1 MAKSSKHVKSTN
13 NISFDEHFKT
23 FRLYAGK
30 SLYAF
35 SITAELSLEH
45 LYWGKSLPVGYDLR
59 YLSQI
64 NRYTHF
70 TTVEA
75 APIASFNS
83 KVVVEAETLDEIQKT
98 WRENRSWVPL
108 HTNDADYIARKRL
121 ENYSWRMMTKMA
133 QHPKQEGTT
142 PGKPGG
148 GKPRGQSWGSASYSP
163 GKENEQHFN
172 EHHHDGEH
180 SQLDDHETADKKP
193 AAAQLRGR
201 SASTPALVNEY
212 MQIKDPKATTSQ
224 QQAHHQPSPI
234 DEEAFAF
241 EERVSPSV
249 PTKKSV
255 QTFERK
261 LGLVGKGVLCVEYT
275 DYGTGDFRSPSFIA
289 IDHSTGSAISP
300 LRYRS
305 HKIYRGKLPF
315 DEMPSI
321 RCEKESDASTLVVT
335 LVDSVTGLEI
345 DLIYGEIV
353 LFILFLP
360 VLMCSLLS
368 SFSFFSFFSLF
379 SQTVAMHNYDCI
391 VRRAVFRNTDS
402 RKMPI
407 SGGGVSSKL
416 DNNGMGSN
424 KVIQKASSIT
434 IDFESSYK
442 PFHLVQLSGR

>member
-1 MAKSSKHVKSTN
+1 MAKSSKHVKSTDHIN
-13 NISFDEHFKT
+13 FDEHFKT

-35 SITAELSLEH
+35 SITAELTLEH
-45 LYWGKSLPVGYDLR
+45 LYWGKALPVGYDLR

-133 QHPKQEGTT
+133 QHPKPEGTT

-163 GKENEQHFN
+163 GKENDHHFN
-172 EHHHDGEH
+172 EHHHDEEH
-180 SQLDDHETADKKP
+180 SQLDDHESADHMP

-212 MQIKDPKATTSQ
+212 MQIKDPKATTTQ
-224 QQAHHQPSPI
+224 QQARHHQPSPI
-234 DEEAFAF
+234 DEEALAF
-241 EERVSPSV
+241 EERVSPSM

-321 RCEKESDASTLVVT
+321 RCDKQSDASTLVVT
-335 LVDSVTGLEI
+335 LIDSVTGLEI
-345 DLIYGEIV
+345 DLIYGEIIY
-353 LFILFLP
+353 LFFFTPVNVFSTHLFP
-360 VLMCSLLS
+360 YFC
-368 SFSFFSFFSLF
+368 LF
-379 SQTVAMHNYDCI
+379 QIVAMHNYDCI
-391 VRRAVFRNTDS
+391 VRRAVFRNADS

-424 KVIQKASSIT
+424 KVIQKASSVT